1 MRRYLFG
8 PVSKTFADQNLHR
21 QRQAGECLAFD
32 PDGTTDLAIGPED
45 TWAQACAR
53 LPAGWRPD
61 FIVLYLPYSHIPS
74 CLWQVSVPLV
84 GLALDWPLLWHYYRR
99 RLRSLDWVLTWP
111 AKESCTPA
119 PPTCKAASGDS
130 SANRRGGERE
140 KGRKNERKKEQMA
153 TIPSS
158 PPRRVPPSPP
168 LRLAT
173 AKCPFITLPK
183 I

>member
-32 PDGTTDLAIGPED
+32 PDGTTDLAIGSED

-99 RLRSLDWVLTWP
+99 RLRSLDWVLTD
-111 AKESCTPA
+111 AAGVEALA
-119 PPTCKAASGDS
+119 P
-130 SANRRGGERE
+130 GGILH
-140 KGRKNERKKEQMA
+140 A
-153 TIPSS
+153 PS
-158 PPRRVPPSPP
+158 PKPPSPERG
-168 LRLAT
+168 LNLAPT
-173 AKCPFITLPK
+173 TG
-183 I
+183 